1 MKLKTNEVSSWIV
14 KRIEPIKEELGIKTI
29 MQGDFTSLPAP
40 EEIDEW
46 CNILIIKPTSNQ
58 IASSSTDYMYK
69 VSYNIDLYYLRK
81 INQDEPINASLVD
94 ATEQIAESLFFN
106 EDIDEDDRF
115 RDGDVITEALPRDID
130 YDSDVEGLLRAL
142 QLDITASKIN
152 WSLTSEQGG

>member
-14 KRIEPIKEELGIKTI
+14 KRIEPIKEALGIKTI

-115 RDGDVITEALPRDID
+115 RDGDVITEAFPRDID

>member
-115 RDGDVITEALPRDID
+115 RDGDVITEAFPRDID
-130 YDSDVEGLLRAL
+130 YDSDVEGLLRTL